1 MLAHVLWIPVVSIR
15 AVLDLKATLKKVEK
29 AAPDAS
35 DAISLVQNSKIKNIF
50 EYFESCC
57 CCSLQGNNLQR
68 LGTRLLTESLGH
80 RLPRLPRLPIFEGFQ
95 ASDQKSTT

>member
-35 DAISLVQNSKIKNIF
+35 DAISLVQNSKTKTHF
-50 EYFESCC
+50 
-57 CCSLQGNNLQR
+57 
-68 LGTRLLTESLGH
+68 
-80 RLPRLPRLPIFEGFQ
+80 
-95 ASDQKSTT
+95 